1 MKESFYMKPENI
13 KDLALVRL
21 DRAKEL
27 LDEADYLIETDSFKS
42 ANNRAYYA
50 TEKALK
56 AVLALKGKDAKTHS
70 GVIALFN
77 DYYICNNNEFFDRS
91 DLKTIRKMERIR
103 NASDYD
109 DFYIASKAECK
120 KQVNDAKMIIEKTER
135 YLQSEGLL

>member
-1 MKESFYMKPENI
+1 MKPENI

-27 LDEADYLIETDSFKS
+27 LDDADYLIGTDSFKS

-77 DYYICNNNEFFDRS
+77 YFICNYNEFFDRS
-91 DLKTIRKMERIR
+91 DLKTIRKMDRIR

-109 DFYIASKAECK
+109 DFYIAGKAECK
-120 KQVNDAKMIIEKTER
+120 K
-135 YLQSEGLL
+135 